1 MKITLSDFTFGL
13 GITTT
18 IAQGIAGGTVHLT
31 NVVPMEWI
39 PSVTAW
45 MGLIAFVNVAVLT
58 GLTKVMS
65 TKNGP

>member
-1 MKITLSDFTFGL
+1 VKITLSDFTVGL
-13 GITTT
+13 GIATT

-58 GLTKVMS
+58 ALTKAMASVN
-65 TKNGP
+65 KL